1 MKRSSKVFTFL
12 FCAFAV
18 FFVGIST
25 ASADRIYSLEDPR
38 VSWDSSSSH
47 CSVNGQA
54 GTKVSNSATQGLP
67 GGYGCQVPSPVVV
80 VIDPADQAAT
90 DYYSLDGGYSCYEAE
105 GSDLMCEAQDDEET
119 TAADPEPNTY
129 GY

>member
-54 GTKVSNSATQGLP
+54 GTKVSNSATQGR
-67 GGYGCQVPSPVVV
+67 PSW
-80 VIDPADQAAT
+80 
-90 DYYSLDGGYSCYEAE
+90 SLSTPPIRLRRTIIASTVAIRAMKPKDRI
-105 GSDLMCEAQDDEET
+105 
-119 TAADPEPNTY
+119 
-129 GY
+129 